1 MLRNKKI
8 AAFIDVD
15 NAVLEMTNYE
25 NVLSQLEEMGEIV
38 CATVYGASDKKHKKI
53 IEHAMDNGFA
63 LQFPSRTRRRVKK
76 VFDNRIWVDVATVV
90 AQNRNIDAV
99 AIVSAPDD
107 MTYLYGNLRRLGI
120 SVIACDNC
128 DENSMAL
135 VDATLDLGKV
145 EKIKLPKNAPKK
157 AAPAPKKAA
166 EPKKTAEASAED
178 DKTAQLLRE
187 IEKLQQ
193 SYEKPA
199 EEPVKPAREPARV
212 ENEPAANETKDLL
225 DKIAALQNDEP
236 KEEPAKEPEDNVRT
250 VYVSQNDSDLI
261 RKIEELRLNN
271 SGSDSDELVAQIK
284 KLLDGVE

>member
-15 NAVLEMTNYE
+15 NAVLEMTHYE
-25 NVLSQLEEMGEIV
+25 NVLSQLEEMGEII
-38 CATVYGASDKKHKKI
+38 CATVYGASEKKHKKI

-76 VFDNRIWVDVATVV
+76 VFDNRIWVDVATTV

-99 AIVSAPDD
+99 AIVSAPAD
-107 MTYLYGNLRRLGI
+107 MVYLYSYLRRLGI
-120 SVIACDNC
+120 AVIACDNC

-145 EKIKLPKNAPKK
+145 EKIKLPKKPAPKK
-157 AAPAPKKAA
+157 AAPQKAAPATKKA
-166 EPKKTAEASAED
+166 ENDEE

-187 IEKLQQ
+187 IERLQQ
-193 SYEKPA
+193 GYAQPA
-199 EEPVKPAREPARV
+199 KEPAKPKQEPAPAPV
-212 ENEPAANETKDLL
+212 ENEAANETKDLL
-225 DKIAALQNDEP
+225 DKIAALQKDEP
-236 KEEPAKEPEDNVRT
+236 KEESVKEPDDNSRT

-261 RKIEELRLNN
+261 RKIEELRANN
-271 SGSDSDELVAQIK
+271 AGNDSDELVAQIK

>member
-1 MLRNKKI
+1 MLRNKRI

-15 NAVLEMTNYE
+15 NAVLEMTHYE

-76 VFDNRIWVDVATVV
+76 VFDNRIWVDVATTV

-99 AIVSAPDD
+99 AIVSAPAD
-107 MTYLYGNLRRLGI
+107 MVYLYGNLRRLGI

-145 EKIKLPKNAPKK
+145 EKIKLPKKTAPKK
-157 AAPAPKKAA
+157 AAPAPKKATPAADKA
-166 EPKKTAEASAED
+166 EE

-187 IEKLQQ
+187 IERLQQ
-193 SYEKPA
+193 GYEQPA
-199 EEPVKPAREPARV
+199 KEPAKPVAEPEPV
-212 ENEPAANETKDLL
+212 ENESAQETKDLL
-225 DKIAALQNDEP
+225 DKIAALQKEQP
-236 KEEPAKEPEDNVRT
+236 KEEPAKEPEDNGRT

-261 RKIEELRLNN
+261 RKIEELRANN
-271 SGSDSDELVAQIK
+271 AGNDSDELVAQIK

>member
-15 NAVLEMTNYE
+15 NAVLEMTHYE
-25 NVLSQLEEMGEIV
+25 NVLTQLEEMGEIV

-76 VFDNRIWVDVATVV
+76 VFDNRIWVDVATTV

-99 AIVSAPDD
+99 AIVSAPAD
-107 MTYLYGNLRRLGI
+107 MVYLYSNLRRLGI

-145 EKIKLPKNAPKK
+145 EKIKLPKKTAPKK
-157 AAPAPKKAA
+157 AAPAPKKA
-166 EPKKTAEASAED
+166 EPTPADKSEE

-187 IEKLQQ
+187 IERLQKG
-193 SYEKPA
+193 YEQPAKEPAKPI
-199 EEPVKPAREPARV
+199 EEPAPAPV
-212 ENEPAANETKDLL
+212 ENEAAKETQDLL
-225 DKIAALQNDEP
+225 DKIAALQKDEP
-236 KEEPAKEPEDNVRT
+236 AAAEPEIKPEDNRT

-261 RKIEELRLNN
+261 RKIEELRANN
-271 SGSDSDELVAQIK
+271 SGNDSDELVAQIK

>member
-15 NAVLEMTNYE
+15 NAVLEMTHYE
-25 NVLSQLEEMGEIV
+25 NVLTQLEEMGEIV
-38 CATVYGASDKKHKKI
+38 CATIYGASDKKHKKI

-76 VFDNRIWVDVATVV
+76 VFDNRIWVDVATTV

-99 AIVSAPDD
+99 AIVSAPAD
-107 MTYLYGNLRRLGI
+107 MVYLYSNLRRLGI

-145 EKIKLPKNAPKK
+145 EKIKLPKKAAPKK

-166 EPKKTAEASAED
+166 PADKSEE

-187 IEKLQQ
+187 IERLQKG
-193 SYEKPA
+193 YEQPAKEPAKPA
-199 EEPVKPAREPARV
+199 EEPAPAPV
-212 ENEPAANETKDLL
+212 ENESAKETKDLL
-225 DKIAALQNDEP
+225 DKIAALQKDEP
-236 KEEPAKEPEDNVRT
+236 AAEPENKPEDNRT

-261 RKIEELRLNN
+261 RKIEELRANN
-271 SGSDSDELVAQIK
+271 NGNDSDELVAQIK